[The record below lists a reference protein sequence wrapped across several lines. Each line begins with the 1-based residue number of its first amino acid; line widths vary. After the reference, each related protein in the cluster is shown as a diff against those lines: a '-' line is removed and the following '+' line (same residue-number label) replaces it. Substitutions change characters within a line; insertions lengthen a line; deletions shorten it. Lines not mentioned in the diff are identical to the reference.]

1 VEAWESG
8 QDVGDLLG
16 LEAALAEPWSME
28 SPTVVSAAELA
39 RMFGGQAP
47 EGGDVAR
54 AIDQAVAAGV
64 IERSEGGYLVKSPRL
79 LAIAAE
85 LIDAGIPLAAVLEL
99 GGALFADVD
108 RIARRFVDLVTEHVF
123 DPVGEPLPADQV
135 PRLAEIV
142 RRLRPLAA
150 ASVDTVLADAMERH
164 VAEELQ
170 VRLSRIL
177 GGRRSEAS

>member
-1 VEAWESG
+1 
-8 QDVGDLLG
+8 
-16 LEAALAEPWSME
+16 
-28 SPTVVSAAELA
+28 
-39 RMFGGQAP
+39 
-47 EGGDVAR
+47 
-54 AIDQAVAAGV
+54 
-64 IERSEGGYLVKSPRL
+64 
-79 LAIAAE
+79 
-85 LIDAGIPLAAVLEL
+85 
-99 GGALFADVD
+99 
-108 RIARRFVDLVTEHVF
+108 
-123 DPVGEPLPADQV
+123 V